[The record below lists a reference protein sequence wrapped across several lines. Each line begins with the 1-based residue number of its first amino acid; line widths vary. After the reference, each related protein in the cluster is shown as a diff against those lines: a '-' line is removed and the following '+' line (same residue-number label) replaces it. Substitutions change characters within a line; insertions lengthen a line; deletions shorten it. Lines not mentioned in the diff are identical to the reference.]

1 VENFIDRVKRMKKY
15 WYQIAFPNPL
25 CFLFEIQRPDWIWNN
40 YTLASVVYKIHLW
53 TCPDLFMDNIEL
65 IKRRIQGLKRLS
77 FKSAL
82 KMIKIGLKGH
92 E

>member
-1 VENFIDRVKRMKKY
+1 MTKRY

-25 CFLFEIQRPDWIWNN
+25 CFLFEIQRPNWVWDN

-53 TCPDLFMDNIEL
+53 TCPDLFKENIEL

-77 FKSAL
+77 FKSAM
-82 KMIKIGLKGH
+82 KIIKVGTKGH
-92 E
+92 D